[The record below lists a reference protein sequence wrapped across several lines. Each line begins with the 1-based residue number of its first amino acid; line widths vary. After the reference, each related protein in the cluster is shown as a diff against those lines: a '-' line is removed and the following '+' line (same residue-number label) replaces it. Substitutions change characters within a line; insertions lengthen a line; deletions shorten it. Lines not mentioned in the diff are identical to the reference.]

1 MRNLL
6 SSARVPDIL
15 VEHILGLGFEDIAD
29 FTYAYA
35 DASDLGKLLD
45 GVLSDTWTAMGIT
58 DPEHSIPAARI
69 RRAFLMAK
77 ASASQE
83 SLALAPTASVTHAGQ
98 ALPGPQ
104 ASPAIAWAEHLPP
117 KLSPEVVQ
125 DLVDKFQKNYPGE
138 LLGPDSMPSIRLLS
152 MVYEMTKSKHFQ
164 WIPWQLRLS
173 ARQYQEAM
181 EARSHKVA
189 RTEAQLLTHAFFDE
203 TPEVSVEGRALTASW
218 LHRTQQVF
226 RNALALC
233 QAVHLLNAKALDQ
246 QIASMCLVQP
256 DPALS
261 LRTVTTSGTPARRS
275 PNMGHDCRS
284 LASQMVYGRRLPRAD
299 AWPHGDSFAPNAAA

>member
-1 MRNLL
+1 MADAEEQVTSAEAMRILL
-6 SSARVPDIL
+6 SSAQVPDML

-29 FTYAYA
+29 FAYAYA
-35 DASDLGKLLD
+35 DASALMD
-45 GVLSDTWTAMGIT
+45 GVPAEMWTSMGVT
-58 DPEHSIPAARI
+58 DPEHWHALGEPLSWPRHPP
-69 RRAFLMAK
+69 
-77 ASASQE
+77 
-83 SLALAPTASVTHAGQ
+83 LALTPTASGSHTV
-98 ALPGPQ
+98 LPGPQ
-104 ASPAIAWAEHLPP
+104 TSPAIAWAEHLPP

-152 MVYEMTKSKHFQ
+152 MVYDMTKSKRFK

-218 LHRTQQVF
+218 LHRTQQ
-226 RNALALC
+226 RWPC
-233 QAVHLLNAKALDQ
+233 AKPCA
-246 QIASMCLVQP
+246 C
-256 DPALS
+256 
-261 LRTVTTSGTPARRS
+261 
-275 PNMGHDCRS
+275 
-284 LASQMVYGRRLPRAD
+284 
-299 AWPHGDSFAPNAAA
+299 